1 MIVLIV
7 GLFLLAVAGAS
18 LIIAFNTRRLYQA
31 VLLENAKI
39 LSQKKSSEVRTGQI
53 AEQLAPFLKEF
64 KYNPK
69 RTHFI
74 GMPIDF
80 IVFEDDKVIFL
91 EIKSGKA
98 QLSDTQKN
106 IKRLVQQNKVQWDEM
121 RIDGKNNDTTN
132 DSERPDTITLV
143 SGPPTLQSNE
153 ETEREVLHVPEP
165 IRDTNVNTRAATG
178 DN

>member
-1 MIVLIV
+1 MTPTWVIVLIIITAV
-7 GLFLLAVAGAS
+7 MALTIPILLYMLGIVKD
-18 LIIAFNTRRLYQA
+18 RLDFQITA
-31 VLLENAKI
+31 NARL

-80 IVFEDDKVIFL
+80 IVFEEDKVVFL

-98 QLSDTQKN
+98 QLSQTQKA
-106 IKRLVQQNKVQWDEM
+106 IKALVQAGKVEWDEM
-121 RIDGKNNDTTN
+121 RIDGKDQ
-132 DSERPDTITLV
+132 EE
-143 SGPPTLQSNE
+143 PPI
-153 ETEREVLHVPEP
+153 EP
-165 IRDTNVNTRAATG
+165 SK
-178 DN
+178 